1 MIGGRVFDVTAIV
14 DFATA
19 RSVYAEALAMTAIEE
34 NIVLVVP
41 GAALARA
48 AALIPAGH
56 ELGIDV
62 LLGLPCTV
70 VDALDTTQARAAGAL
85 LRECGRPDVDVA
97 VAHVVLCAQQRG
109 WPVVTNAPGPLLAL
123 DSSLEIESLS

>member
-1 MIGGRVFDVTAIV
+1 VIGGRVFDVTAIV

-19 RSVYAEALAMTAIEE
+19 RSVYAEALVMTAIEE

-56 ELGIDV
+56 QLGLDV

-70 VDALDTTQARAAGAL
+70 VETLDVTQARAVGAL
-85 LRECGRPDVDVA
+85 LQQCGQPGCDVA
-97 VAHVVLCAQQRG
+97 TAHVVLCAKQRG
-109 WPVVTNAPGPLLAL
+109 WPVVTNDTGPLLAL
-123 DSSLEIESLS
+123 ASSVEIESLS